1 MKSALIT
8 GIAGQDAAYLSELLL
23 QKGYRVYG
31 CDISPDLWRL
41 RELGIAWDIKL
52 LSADLTDMSSLI
64 RALEKSEACE
74 VYHLASQSFV
84 GSSFD
89 HPIAAGIVT
98 GVGTTNLLEAVRHVN
113 PRIKVYNAATSELY
127 GDSLPAGSVAN
138 EETPFRPASPY
149 AIAKHYSYEMIVLY
163 REAYDMFACNGIL
176 FNHESSIRGLEFVTR
191 KVTYGA
197 ARIALGLQDKIYLGN
212 TDAVRD
218 WGYARDYVEGMW
230 KIMQL
235 NIAEDFVLA
244 TNETH
249 SVKEL
254 CERVFTRLNLT
265 WQDHVDVSDEH
276 FRPKDVNYLRGDYS
290 KVKKFTGW
298 EPTVR
303 FEELIDMMT
312 DADYER
318 VQNEQRLNKGKVRV

>member
-23 QKGYRVYG
+23 NKGYKVFG
-31 CDISPDLWRL
+31 CDIAPDLWRL
-41 RELGIAWDIKL
+41 RELGIAWNIKL

-64 RALEKSEACE
+64 RALEKSEASE

-98 GVGTTNLLEAVRHVN
+98 GVGTTNLLEAVRYVN
-113 PRIKVYNAATSELY
+113 PQIKVYNAATSELY
-127 GDSLPAGSVAN
+127 GDSLPPGSIAT
-138 EETPFRPASPY
+138 EDTPFRPASPY
-149 AIAKHYSYEMIVLY
+149 ATAKHYSYEMIVLY
-163 REAYDMFACNGIL
+163 REAYNMFACNGIL
-176 FNHESSIRGLEFVTR
+176 FNHESEFRGLEFVTR

-197 ARIALGLQDKIYLGN
+197 ARIKLGLQDRLFLGN

-218 WGYARDYVEGMW
+218 WGYAKEYVEGMW
-230 KIMQL
+230 KILQL
-235 NIAEDFVLA
+235 KIPEDFILA

-254 CERVFTRLNLT
+254 CERVFSHLGLN
-265 WQDHVDVSDEH
+265 WQDHIDVHEDH
-276 FRPKDVNYLRGDYS
+276 MRPKEVNYLRGDYS
-290 KVKKFTGW
+290 KVKKFVGW
-298 EPTVR
+298 EPKVR

-318 VQNEQRLNKGKVRV
+318 CQREQKVRI